1 MGMSA
6 PELGAVTGATSD
18 MIAEVKVRDWVHAQV
33 ALEVDRLREQGA
45 RAIVVGVNNMA
56 IYRVRYM
63 LLIIDYG
70 TLCMLLEG

>member
-1 MGMSA
+1 MSA